1 MKKNKILYY
10 GLSLGWILAVLLEI
24 WILYRQSSENISNGT
39 TVFMIV
45 FSAVM
50 AVAFFIKAGKTE

>member
-10 GLSLGWILAVLLEI
+10 GLSLGWILAALLEI
-24 WILYRQSSENISNGT
+24 WILYRQSSEHISNGT

-50 AVAFFIKAGKTE
+50 AVVFFIKAGKTE